1 MNKRLAILSRLLRYP
16 DAELRADLP
25 DIAAAIPDAGFRADL
40 VARLLRLPRRLAQG
54 DGLDREEEYVRLFD
68 RGRGTSLH
76 LFEHVHGDTRNR
88 GPAMIELAQVYE
100 NAGYALD
107 ARELPDY
114 LPLFLEFCAVAPEE
128 VAQNLL
134 TQCAPILDGLHA
146 RLLGRASGEARLYAV
161 ILAAALA
168 EIGAKPAQA
177 PTPEQERTDAEEFAE
192 LDAAYESEPVVFG
205 PESDPDKE
213 GARAKVAAMI
223 QRLRHFRGPSATAR

>member
-1 MNKRLAILSRLLRYP
+1 VNKRLAILSRLLRYP
-16 DAELRADLP
+16 DAALRSDLP
-25 DIAAAIPDAGFRADL
+25 DIAAAIPGAGFRADL
-40 VARLLRLPRRLAQG
+40 VPRLLRLPRRLMQG
-54 DGLDREEEYVRLFD
+54 DGLDREEAYVRLFD

-100 NAGYALD
+100 QAGYALD
-107 ARELPDY
+107 ARELPDF

-128 VAQNLL
+128 VVRNLL
-134 TQCAPILDGLHA
+134 TQCAPILDALHA
-146 RLLGRASGEARLYAV
+146 RILGRGSAEGRLYAV

-168 EIGAKPAQA
+168 EIGERPAQK
-177 PTPEQERTDAEEFAE
+177 PTAEQERTDAEEFAE
-192 LDAAYESEPVVFG
+192 LDAAYEAEPVVFG

-223 QRLRHFRGPSATAR
+223 QRLRHFRGHSATAR

>member
-16 DAELRADLP
+16 DADLRADLP
-25 DIAAAIPDAGFRADL
+25 DIAAAIPGAGFRANL
-40 VARLLRLPRRLAQG
+40 VPRLLRLPRRLAQG
-54 DGLDREEEYVRLFD
+54 DGLDREEAYVRLFE

-100 NAGYALD
+100 QAGYALD
-107 ARELPDY
+107 ARELPDF
-114 LPLFLEFCAVAPEE
+114 LPLFLEFCAVAPED
-128 VAQNLL
+128 VAGNLL
-134 TQCAPILDGLHA
+134 THCAPILDALHA
-146 RLLGRASGEARLYAV
+146 RLLGRGSAEARLYAV
-161 ILAAALA
+161 ILAATLA
-168 EIGAKPAQA
+168 EIGATPAQA
-177 PTPEQERTDAEEFAE
+177 PTQEQERTDAEEFAE

>member
-1 MNKRLAILSRLLRYP
+1 MNRRLAILSVLLRYP
-16 DAELRADLP
+16 DAALRADLP
-25 DIAAAIPDAGFRADL
+25 QIAEAIAAAGFRADL
-40 VARLLRLPRRLAQG
+40 AARLARLARRLGLG
-54 DGLDREEEYVRLFD
+54 DVLDREEEYVRLFD

-100 NAGYALD
+100 QAGYALD
-107 ARELPDY
+107 ARELPDF

-128 VAQNLL
+128 VARNLL
-134 TQCAPILDGLHA
+134 TQCAPILDALHA
-146 RLLGRASGEARLYAV
+146 RILGRNSGEARLYAV
-161 ILAAALA
+161 ILAATLA
-168 EIGAKPAQA
+168 EIGERPAQR
-177 PTPEQERTDAEEFAE
+177 PTAEQERTDAEEFAE
-192 LDAAYESEPVVFG
+192 LDAAYEAEPVVFG

>member
-16 DAELRADLP
+16 DAALRADLP
-25 DIAAAIPDAGFRADL
+25 DIAAAIPGAGFRADL
-40 VARLLRLPRRLAQG
+40 LRRLARLPRRLMQG

-68 RGRGTSLH
+68 RGRGASLH

-88 GPAMIELAQVYE
+88 GPAMIELAQFYE
-100 NAGYALD
+100 EAGYALD
-107 ARELPDY
+107 ARELPDF

-128 VAQNLL
+128 TARNLL
-134 TQCAPILDGLHA
+134 TQCVPILDALHA
-146 RLLGRASGEARLYAV
+146 RLLGRGSREARLYAV
-161 ILAAALA
+161 ILAATLA
-168 EIGAKPAQA
+168 EIGARPAHA
-177 PTPEQERTDAEEFAE
+177 PTQEQERTDAEEFAE

-223 QRLRHFRGPSATAR
+223 QRLRHFRGPTATAR

>member
-25 DIAAAIPDAGFRADL
+25 DIAAAIPAAGFRPDL

-134 TQCAPILDGLHA
+134 SQCAPILDGLHA

-161 ILAAALA
+161 ILAATLA

>member
-1 MNKRLAILSRLLRYP
+1 MNRRLAILSRLLRYP
-16 DAELRADLP
+16 DAALRAELP
-25 DIAAAIPDAGFRADL
+25 DIASAIPGAGFRGDL
-40 VARLLRLPRRLAQG
+40 VPRLLRLPRRLARG

-76 LFEHVHGDTRNR
+76 LFEHVHGDTSNR

-107 ARELPDY
+107 AHELPDF

-128 VAQNLL
+128 VTRNLL
-134 TQCAPILDGLHA
+134 TQCAPILDALHA
-146 RLLGRASGEARLYAV
+146 RLLGRATVEARLYAV
-161 ILAAALA
+161 ILAATLG
-168 EIGAKPAQA
+168 EIGAAPAQVS
-177 PTPEQERTDAEEFAE
+177 TQEQERSDAEEFAE
-192 LDAAYESEPVVFG
+192 LDAAYEAEPVVFG
-205 PESDPDKE
+205 PESDPDRD

>member
-25 DIAAAIPDAGFRADL
+25 DIAAAIPQAGFRADL

-100 NAGYALD
+100 QAGYALD
-107 ARELPDY
+107 ARELPDF

-128 VAQNLL
+128 TARNLL
-134 TQCAPILDGLHA
+134 TQCAPILDALHA
-146 RLLGRASGEARLYAV
+146 RLLGRGSGEARLYAV
-161 ILAAALA
+161 ILAATLA
-168 EIGAKPAQA
+168 EVGARPAQA
-177 PTPEQERTDAEEFAE
+177 PTQEQERTDAEEFAE

>member
-1 MNKRLAILSRLLRYP
+1 MNRRLAILSRLLRYP
-16 DAELRADLP
+16 DAQLRAELD
-25 DIAAAIPDAGFRADL
+25 DIAAAIPGAGFRADL
-40 VARLLRLPRRLAQG
+40 VPRLRRLPRRLGQG
-54 DGLDREEEYVRLFD
+54 DGLDREEDYVRLFD

-100 NAGYALD
+100 QAGYALD

-114 LPLFLEFCAVAPEE
+114 LPLFLEFCAVAPAE
-128 VAQNLL
+128 VTRNLL
-134 TQCAPILDGLHA
+134 SQCAPILDALHA
-146 RLLGRASGEARLYAV
+146 RILGRSSPEARLYAV
-161 ILAAALA
+161 VLAATLA

-177 PTPEQERTDAEEFAE
+177 PSAEQERSDAEEFAE
-192 LDAAYESEPVVFG
+192 LDAAYEAEPVAFG
-205 PESDPDKE
+205 PESDPDKD

>member
-16 DAELRADLP
+16 DAALRADLP
-25 DIAAAIPDAGFRADL
+25 DIAAAIPGAGFPPGLA
-40 VARLLRLPRRLAQG
+40 ARLARLPRRLAQG

-100 NAGYALD
+100 QAGYALD
-107 ARELPDY
+107 ARELPDF
-114 LPLFLEFCAVAPEE
+114 LPLFLEFCAVAPDH
-128 VAQNLL
+128 VARNLL
-134 TQCAPILDGLHA
+134 TQCAPILDALHA
-146 RLLGRASGEARLYAV
+146 RILGRGSTEARLYAV
-161 ILAAALA
+161 ILAATLA
-168 EIGAKPAQA
+168 EIGARPAQT
-177 PTPEQERTDAEEFAE
+177 PTPEQERTDAEAFAE
-192 LDAAYESEPVVFG
+192 LDAAYEAEPVAFG

-223 QRLRHFRGPSATAR
+223 QRLRHFRGPSATAH